1 MHSTAR
7 KTVTILGAI
16 VMASAVAR
24 AQPGDPTADP
34 LGDVLEASTQAVP
47 DAVIF
52 RQNASHPLSA
62 NDQQL
67 FRQAVESGRRGD
79 VNGARNAIAA
89 MTDSLARK
97 AATWVLVDTSADSLG
112 FLEVDAARRDMADW
126 PRAAKRQAA
135 AERLVEASGK
145 TPQQIADW
153 FLGNEPTTAQGAMAL
168 ASAER
173 GLGKTAE
180 AAALIRHWWRDKPFD
195 VDAQRTMQ
203 ARFAD
208 VLTPDDNIRRADI
221 LLYGPASP
229 AAREMVGILPADLQ
243 KAAAA
248 RMALRE
254 DKIAGTELVAELPA
268 ELAVS
273 PGVAFE
279 RAAYLRRKGQDGLAL
294 ELAANFPKDV
304 GEAGDRVWKERHY
317 LVLSALK
324 SGDAKLAYAAAADCG
339 LPPGADAADA
349 EFYAGWIALTRLND
363 PERAARH
370 FRVIETFATSAI
382 TRGRALYW
390 LGRTADA
397 RHDRE
402 GAERHYGRAAQYY
415 TTFYGQLAAE
425 KLGHR
430 LQLGADP
437 VITSDLRARFEGRDT
452 IQATRLFNDAGL
464 RDLFR
469 TFVMGLDDTLP
480 TAEDE
485 ALLIDMARGYGDQE
499 LSMKVARAAA
509 QRGFVLPQ
517 RAYPFRNP
525 PEVAGGPEPALVLA
539 ITRQESGFD
548 PTIRSG
554 AGARGMMQLMPST
567 AVIVARK
574 TGVSYSPA
582 RLDEADYNMR
592 LGSTYLGQLVDR
604 FSGSYVMATAGYNA
618 GPGRPIQWSSFCG
631 DPRGGATDPIDFIEC
646 IPFSETRNYVMRVLE
661 NVQVYRAKLN
671 GGSAPITLSVDLR
684 RGAYGYSSSRPVAA
698 TAPLAS

>member
-1 MHSTAR
+1 MTVFDSASIRRRVLHSTAR

-135 AERLVEASGK
+135 AERLIEASGK

-153 FLGNEPTTAQGAMAL
+153 FRGNEPTTAQGAMAL

-229 AAREMVGILPADLQ
+229 AAREMVAMLPADLQ

-248 RMALRE
+248 RMARE
-254 DKIAGTELVAELPA
+254 F
-268 ELAVS
+268 S
-273 PGVAFE
+273 SS
-279 RAAYLRRKGQDGLAL
+279 RQC
-294 ELAANFPKDV
+294 
-304 GEAGDRVWKERHY
+304 RVCCRWR
-317 LVLSALK
+317 
-324 SGDAKLAYAAAADCG
+324 
-339 LPPGADAADA
+339 
-349 EFYAGWIALTRLND
+349 
-363 PERAARH
+363 
-370 FRVIETFATSAI
+370 FRWW
-382 TRGRALYW
+382 RGRA
-390 LGRTADA
+390 
-397 RHDRE
+397 
-402 GAERHYGRAAQYY
+402 
-415 TTFYGQLAAE
+415 
-425 KLGHR
+425 
-430 LQLGADP
+430 
-437 VITSDLRARFEGRDT
+437 
-452 IQATRLFNDAGL
+452 
-464 RDLFR
+464 
-469 TFVMGLDDTLP
+469 
-480 TAEDE
+480 
-485 ALLIDMARGYGDQE
+485 
-499 LSMKVARAAA
+499 
-509 QRGFVLPQ
+509 
-517 RAYPFRNP
+517 
-525 PEVAGGPEPALVLA
+525 
-539 ITRQESGFD
+539 
-548 PTIRSG
+548 
-554 AGARGMMQLMPST
+554 
-567 AVIVARK
+567 
-574 TGVSYSPA
+574 
-582 RLDEADYNMR
+582 
-592 LGSTYLGQLVDR
+592 
-604 FSGSYVMATAGYNA
+604 
-618 GPGRPIQWSSFCG
+618 
-631 DPRGGATDPIDFIEC
+631 
-646 IPFSETRNYVMRVLE
+646 
-661 NVQVYRAKLN
+661 
-671 GGSAPITLSVDLR
+671 R
-684 RGAYGYSSSRPVAA
+684 RCS
-698 TAPLAS
+698 L